1 MLVEG
6 STWGAGHFTGNNFTS
21 GYDLRKMCGASSVS
35 NLFKFWRYQ
44 DPLTYYEVI
53 RFLDVL
59 VSKIANK
66 GGWVIQHLLGILH
79 FV

>member
-1 MLVEG
+1 MQDILQA
-6 STWGAGHFTGNNFTS
+6 TTS
-21 GYDLRKMCGASSVS
+21 HQDTICLQICGASSVS

-44 DPLTYYEVI
+44 DPITYYEVI